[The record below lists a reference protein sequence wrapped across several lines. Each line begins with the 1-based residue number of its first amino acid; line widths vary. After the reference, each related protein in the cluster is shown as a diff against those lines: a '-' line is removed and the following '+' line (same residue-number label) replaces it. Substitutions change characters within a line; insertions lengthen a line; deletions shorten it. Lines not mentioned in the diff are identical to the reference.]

1 LPGNLSS
8 AVLSNT
14 TQALSFAFLIIL
26 AQLTRYDRRIDEAAS
41 GPLLFGLQVAL
52 DSEKREL
59 GSNPS

>member
-1 LPGNLSS
+1 MFHRNILGLPGNLSS

-41 GPLLFGLQVAL
+41 GPLL
-52 DSEKREL
+52 
-59 GSNPS
+59 SNPS